1 MNGLELKLARVRL
14 ARTQW
19 ELAFEL
25 EIAAQRL
32 SEMERDQRRVPEAV
46 ADRVRKLEGTAS
58 GAVDA

>member
-1 MNGLELKLARVRL
+1 MTGLELKLARVKL

-19 ELAFEL
+19 ELALEL

-32 SEMERDQRRVPEAV
+32 SEMERGQRRVPEAV
-46 ADRVRKLEGTAS
+46 ADRVRKLEGAAA